1 MELKGTHILLGV
13 TGGIAAYKSVELL
26 RLLKKAGADVHV
38 AMTDAA
44 MEFVGKTTF
53 EVLSENPVLTNLWKD
68 TAGSV
73 THIDIAT
80 SIDAALIAPATAN
93 FIGKYAQAIADDAL
107 STTMLAV
114 TTPVLICPS
123 MNTDMYQNIRV
134 QRNLDILEQD
144 GVHIIDPDDGVLACK
159 TVGTGR
165 LPDPWFILD
174 RLTAVLTRKD
184 LLGRQVLITAGP
196 TVEAIDPVRYISNH
210 SSGKMGYAIARVA
223 EKRGAR
229 VTLVSGPVNLDP
241 PVGVEVVPVESCD
254 EMAQA
259 VFSHLEASDIIIKV
273 AAVADY
279 RPVDPCVRKI
289 KKTDASKDLSL
300 SMTENLDILK
310 RVGELKTKKQFLVGF
325 AAETNDLEAH
335 ALAKMEK
342 KNLDMIAANIVG
354 TKDSGF
360 KTDTNKVKLFFK
372 NGSSKDIPLM
382 DKHKVAHVLL
392 DAIVDQMLNKVG

>member
-1 MELKGTHILLGV
+1 M
-13 TGGIAAYKSVELL
+13 
-26 RLLKKAGADVHV
+26 
-38 AMTDAA
+38 
-44 MEFVGKTTF
+44 
-53 EVLSENPVLTNLWKD
+53 LTNLWKD

-93 FIGKYAQAIADDAL
+93 FIGKYAHAIADDAL

-114 TTPVLICPS
+114 TSPVLICPS

-210 SSGKMGYAIARVA
+210 SSGKMGYAIARAA
-223 EKRGAR
+223 ERRGAR

-259 VFSHLEASDIIIKV
+259 VFSHLKASDIIIKV

-279 RPVDPCVRKI
+279 RPVDISTRKI
-289 KKTDASKDLSL
+289 KKTASKEMRL
-300 SMTENLDILK
+300 SMTENMDILK
-310 RVGELKTKKQFLVGF
+310 RVGELKTDDQFLVGF

-335 ALAKMEK
+335 ALVKMKK
-342 KNLDMIAANIVG
+342 KNLDMIAANLVG
-354 TKDSGF
+354 IENSGF

-382 DKHKVAHVLL
+382 DKQSVAHVLL
-392 DAIVDQMLNKVG
+392 DAIVEQMLTKC

>member
-26 RLLKKAGADVHV
+26 RLLKKAGANVHV
-38 AMTDAA
+38 AMTEAA
-44 MEFVGKTTF
+44 LEFVGKTTF

-93 FIGKYAQAIADDAL
+93 FIGKYAHAIADDAL

-114 TTPVLICPS
+114 TSPVLICPS

-210 SSGKMGYAIARVA
+210 SSGKMGYAIARAA
-223 EKRGAR
+223 ERRGAR

-241 PVGVEVVPVESCD
+241 PVGVAVVPVESCD

-279 RPVDPCVRKI
+279 RPVDISTRKL
-289 KKTDASKDLSL
+289 KKTASKEMRL
-300 SMTENLDILK
+300 SMTENMDILK
-310 RVGELKTKKQFLVGF
+310 RVGELKTNDQFLVGF

-335 ALAKMEK
+335 ALVKMKK
-342 KNLDMIAANIVG
+342 KNLDMIAANLVG
-354 TKDSGF
+354 IENTGF